1 MSMRVRIGQGVDAHA
16 FSQGERVL
24 RLAGVEIPG
33 GPGLDGHSD
42 ADVVLHAVAD
52 ALLGAAGLGDLG
64 SLFGSDDPRYAG
76 ADSGVFVG
84 EALDR
89 LAADG
94 WAVGNVDCTVVAQ
107 RPRLAEHLPAMRARL
122 ADLLDVDLAAVSVK
136 ATSTDGLGFTGRGEG
151 VACLAAVLLTQ
162 VPDPDLVT

>member
-1 MSMRVRIGQGVDAHA
+1 MSSVRIGQGVDAHA
-16 FSQGERVL
+16 FSAGERVL

-33 GPGLDGHSD
+33 APGLDGHSD

-76 ADSGVFVG
+76 ADSAVFVR
-84 EALDR
+84 EAVRRAGD
-89 LAADG
+89 AG

-107 RPRLAEHLPAMRARL
+107 RPRLAEHLPAMRGRL
-122 ADLLDVDLAAVSVK
+122 AELLDVGPAAVSVK

-151 VACLAAVLLTQ
+151 VACLAVVLLAPR
-162 VPDPDLVT
+162 VGIG